1 MGLGLGKE
9 ASTGKIQVG
18 LYVGEVAYVL
28 DAYEPP
34 REHGDTQKML
44 ADLIHLFEELPIA
57 CCSKEGRQ
65 VVP

>member
-34 REHGDTQKML
+34 VNMGTPRKCQLT
-44 ADLIHLFEELPIA
+44 
-57 CCSKEGRQ
+57 
-65 VVP
+65 